1 MYKINDYVVYRKD
14 ICKIKNIREKYY
26 NDEDYYILS
35 SVTDPSLKINLPVSK
50 GDILLR
56 NLMSKDEVEEI
67 IREIPNIGL
76 VETSDKF
83 LEHEYRELMHSGTH
97 RDLIKIIKTTYARN
111 KERAESKR
119 RIAEID
125 TTYFELAEK
134 YLYNEFSI
142 VLDLS
147 FDDTKKYILDK
158 VEKQI
163 AASS

>member
-14 ICKIKNIREKYY
+14 ICKIEDIREKYY
-26 NDEDYYILS
+26 NDEDYYILH
-35 SVTDPSLKINLPVSK
+35 SVTDSSLKINLPVSK
-50 GDILLR
+50 EDLLR
-56 NLMSKDEVEEI
+56 DLISKDEVEEI
-67 IREIPNIGL
+67 IREIPEIDL
-76 VETSDKF
+76 VKTSDKF
-83 LEHEYRELMHSGTH
+83 LEHEYKELMHSGTH

-125 TTYFELAEK
+125 TTYFEMAEK

-163 AASS
+163 AAN

>member
-1 MYKINDYVVYRKD
+1 MKKGLVVMYKINDYVVYRKD
-14 ICKIKNIREKYY
+14 ICKIEDIREKYY
-26 NDEDYYILS
+26 NDEDYYILH
-35 SVTDPSLKINLPVSK
+35 SVTDSSLKINL
-50 GDILLR
+50 LR
-56 NLMSKDEVEEI
+56 DLISKDEVEEI
-67 IREIPNIGL
+67 IREIPEIDL
-76 VETSDKF
+76 VKTSDKF
-83 LEHEYRELMHSGTH
+83 LEHEYKELMSSGTH

-125 TTYFELAEK
+125 TTYFEMAEK

>member
-14 ICKIKNIREKYY
+14 ICKIEDIREKYY
-26 NDEDYYILS
+26 NDEDYYILH
-35 SVTDPSLKINLPVSK
+35 SVTDSSLKINLPVSK
-50 GDILLR
+50 EDLLR
-56 NLMSKDEVEEI
+56 DLISKDEVEEI
-67 IREIPNIGL
+67 IREIPEIDL
-76 VETSDKF
+76 VKTSDKF
-83 LEHEYRELMHSGTH
+83 LEHEYKELMSSGTH

-147 FDDTKKYILDK
+147 FDDTKKYILNK
-158 VEKQI
+158 VEEQI
-163 AASS
+163 AASN

>member
-1 MYKINDYVVYRKD
+1 MYKLNDYVVYRKD
-14 ICKIKNIREKYY
+14 ICKIKDIKEKYY
-26 NDEDYYILS
+26 NEEDYYILES
-35 SVTDPSLKINLPVSK
+35 LTDKSLKINLPVSL
-50 GDILLR
+50 GDDVLR
-56 NLMSKDEVEEI
+56 DLISKDEVEEI
-67 IREIPNIGL
+67 IREIPEIDL
-76 VETSDKF
+76 VKTSDKF
-83 LEHEYRELMHSGTH
+83 LEHEYKELMHSGTH

-125 TTYFELAEK
+125 TTYFEMAEK

-158 VEKQI
+158 VKEQT
-163 AASS
+163 AN